1 MKAGPFLALF
11 LSLAA
16 PATAQAP
23 TTPAADRAWV
33 EAEVRR
39 IATATGGAWG
49 VAARD
54 LSTGR
59 TVQLN
64 AGERFKLA
72 STLKVPVAV
81 YALHLADQGRLSLDE
96 PIRIAPEDLKEAGI
110 LERYFKHPGVA
121 VSTLNLIELSLV
133 AGDNAATDQVLARVG
148 GPAAVTAWLR
158 SRGHGDIRIDR
169 TVRKTFAAPPAGKRA
184 PDTSALDTTT
194 PLAMNRFLAD
204 LHGGRLVSA
213 ERTALLLEVM
223 TRTGTGAGRIPGRLP
238 PGVKV
243 PHKTGTLEGGA
254 TNDVGYMIAPDG
266 RPVVIAVYSKGVSED
281 VDLEA
286 RERTIANIAR
296 TVWDGFLFGR

>member
-16 PATAQAP
+16 PAAAQPPA
-23 TTPAADRAWV
+23 TQAADPARV
-33 EAEVRR
+33 QAEVRR
-39 IATATGGAWG
+39 IATAAGGTWG

-59 TVQLN
+59 TLQLN

-72 STLKVPVAV
+72 STLKAPLAA
-81 YALHLADQGRLSLDE
+81 YALHLADQGRLSLEE
-96 PIRIAPEDLKEAGI
+96 PIRIAPKDLKEAGI

-158 SRGHGDIRIDR
+158 SRGYGDMRIDR
-169 TVRKTFAAPPAGKRA
+169 SIRETFAPPPARGAA

-194 PLAMNRFLAD
+194 PLAMSRFLAD
-204 LHGGRLVSA
+204 LYGGRLVSA
-213 ERTALLLEVM
+213 ERTALLLDIM

-254 TNDVGYMIAPDG
+254 TNDVGYIIAPEG
-266 RPVVIAVYSKGVSED
+266 RAVVIAVYSKGVSED
-281 VDLEA
+281 VDLET

-296 TVWDGFLFGR
+296 AVWDGFLFGP